1 MMNFEKP
8 FIVLEM
14 ANNHNGDIEHGF
26 EIVKNFSD
34 VCKGYSH
41 KFEFAIKF
49 QYRNLENFIHKDF
62 VDQDIKYVRRFLDTQ
77 LSEEEWKSLLDF
89 SKQNNFKLICT
100 PFDEDSVQKVVNDN
114 FDILKIA
121 SASMDDWPLLETIVK
136 TNLPIIASVGGA
148 SIEKIKRLYY
158 FMKNREK
165 TFALNYCVSTYP
177 TNLENLNLEYIEYMR
192 NLFPDISIGFSTHEG
207 NESPLTGALAY
218 SKGARIFEK
227 HIALN
232 NKDKNFKANDYS
244 ATPEDL
250 DVWLQNLV
258 LSTKIVGTIE
268 GRKKYLSE
276 EDTALKSLKRGMY
289 AKNNISKGKILTEE
303 DIYYAIPTSSDQ
315 YVANDF
321 SKFNILTST
330 TDIDSG
336 SSIVYS
342 NTEIIDNKLSLESI
356 RDEVKGLL
364 DNSNIYHVKDSVLE
378 ISHHYGINQ
387 FKKCGC
393 TLITLINKQYCK
405 KIIVLLPGQEN
416 PEHYHK
422 KKEESFVMIYGNLDV
437 KLDNKH
443 HLLKPGD
450 ILHIPILSK
459 HSFSTKEGAVFEEIS
474 TTHFTDDSFYTD
486 EKINSNTDR
495 KSFIPFS

>member
-1 MMNFEKP
+1 MMDFEKP

-14 ANNHNGDIEHGF
+14 ANNHNGDIEHGL

-34 VCKGYSH
+34 VCKRYSH

-77 LSEEEWKSLLDF
+77 LTEEEWKSLLDF
-89 SKQNNFKLICT
+89 SKLNNFKLMCT
-100 PFDEDSVQKVVNDN
+100 PFDEDSVEKVVKDN

-121 SASMDDWPLLETIVK
+121 SASMDDWPLLETVVK

-148 SIEKIKRLYY
+148 SIEKIKRFYY
-158 FMKNREK
+158 FMKNRDK
-165 TFALNYCVSTYP
+165 SFALNYCVSTYP
-177 TNLENLNLEYIEYMR
+177 TKIENLNLEYIEYMR
-192 NLFPDISIGFSTHEG
+192 NLFPDINIGFSTHEG
-207 NESPLTGALAY
+207 NESALTGALAY

-232 NKDKNFKANDYS
+232 NEDKNFKINDYS
-244 ATPEDL
+244 STPNDL
-250 DVWLQNLV
+250 DVWLQNLL

-268 GRKKYLSE
+268 GRKHYLSE
-276 EDTALKSLKRGMY
+276 EDVALKSLKRGMY
-289 AKNNISKGKILTEE
+289 AKINISKGKILTKE
-303 DIYYAIPTSSDQ
+303 DIYFAIPTSSDQ

-330 TDIDSG
+330 KDIEPGSPITFSNTDI
-336 SSIVYS
+336 V
-342 NTEIIDNKLSLESI
+342 DNKLSLESI
-356 RDEVKGLL
+356 RDEVKELL
-364 DNSNIYHVKDSVLE
+364 KKSNVYHFKDSVLE
-378 ISHHYGINQ
+378 ISHHYGIKQ

-405 KIIVLLPGQEN
+405 KVIILLPGQEN

-422 KKEESFVMIYGNLDV
+422 KKEESFLMISGKLDV
-437 KLDNKH
+437 KLDNKTH
-443 HLLKPGD
+443 ILEPGD
-450 ILHIPILSK
+450 ILHIPVLSK
-459 HSFSTKEGAVFEEIS
+459 HSFSTKDGAVFEEIS
-474 TTHFTDDSFYTD
+474 TTHHTDDSFYTD
-486 EKINSNTDR
+486 DKINLNTER
-495 KSFIPFS
+495 KSFIPLS